1 MSKAKTNN
9 MIKRIVDAAMSH
21 WSFVLIGLH
30 LGMHVPAMT
39 AGLKL
44 KDKTKAALA
53 IIFTCIGGIGLWLF
67 LRNGMP
73 NYLLFRVPFAF
84 LDYEKAGWLVFLENL
99 LMLSYWAF
107 VGTLAALICR
117 NAGRKVSSKIWRS

>member
-21 WSFVLIGLH
+21 WSFVLMGLH
-30 LGMHVPAMT
+30 LGMHVPAVT
-39 AGLKL
+39 ASLKL

-84 LDYEKAGWLVFLENL
+84 LDYEKAGLLVFLENL
-99 LMLSYWAF
+99 LMLFFWVF
-107 VGTLAALICR
+107 IGTLAALICR
-117 NAGRKVSSKIWRS
+117 NAGGKVSSKIRRS